1 MLLRRGSLYTQ
12 QPQRRSRR
20 HMAKYRRLGAAYLRP
35 RASMT
40 PEEFNGAL
48 R

>member
-35 RASMT
+35 RVSMT
-40 PEEFNGAL
+40 LEEFNGAL